1 VKKITP
7 DNEDKKAKNNG
18 DGATV
23 PVEAKIEDAEVTA
36 GLTDAENEKPNN
48 GNRNGN
54 GKKEKLQLLMEKK
67 PVKVI
72 LLIVIIAAC
81 YWGYNY
87 WVEMQKYVFIE
98 KAQIIAPSI
107 EIGPGNTGIL
117 EKVYVSEGDSVKEN
131 QLLAAI
137 GDEYIR
143 AEISGI
149 VINVNDNPGQIFSRG
164 QWIIKMIDPKELRV
178 IGRIEED
185 KGLKDIQ
192 EGQPAYF
199 TIDAFGNDRFD
210 GEVQSISQTS
220 REGDVVFSISD
231 KREEKE
237 FNIKVQYDHNLYTT
251 FRNGMS
257 ARLWVS
263 KGQ

>member
-1 VKKITP
+1 VTDIIS
-7 DNEDKKAKNNG
+7 DNENKKAKNNG
-18 DGATV
+18 DG
-23 PVEAKIEDAEVTA
+23 VEATF
-36 GLTDAENEKPNN
+36 GLGDVESEKPDN
-48 GNRNGN
+48 GNGNGG
-54 GKKEKLQLLMEKK
+54 GKKEKFQLLMEKK
-67 PVKVI
+67 PVKII
-72 LLIVIIAAC
+72 LLLAIIAGC

-87 WVEMQKYVFIE
+87 WNEMQKYVFIE

-117 EKVYVSEGDSVKEN
+117 EKVYVSEGDSVKAN
-131 QLLAAI
+131 QLLATI

-143 AEISGI
+143 AEVPGI
-149 VINVNDNPGQIFSRG
+149 VTNVNDNPGQIFSRG
-164 QWIIKMIDPKELRV
+164 QWIIKMIDPKELRI

-185 KGLKDIQ
+185 KGLKDVR
-192 EGQPAYF
+192 EGQTAYF
-199 TIDAFGNDRFD
+199 TVDAFGNDRFD
-210 GEVQSISQTS
+210 GEVQSVSQTS

-237 FNIKVQYDHNLYTT
+237 FNIKVQYDHDLYTS